1 MSKVEQCFH
10 SVLPKNNL
18 GKIYRVEINLQWPTT
33 IPSQVNANPAN
44 PFQPDNLTA
53 ILAIRF
59 T

>member
-1 MSKVEQCFH
+1 VEQCFH